1 MHRDVKPQNILITD
15 EGAAKITDFGIARPL
30 TEAALTMPGRVL
42 ATTDYIAPE
51 QALGEPVS
59 GRSDLY
65 SLGIVLFEM
74 LTGDVPFHGES
85 AVAVAMKHVREQVP
99 DVQRL
104 RPGVSAA
111 TAAVVE
117 RATEKDPARRYPDAD
132 SMAADLERALALE
145 TSRSGQAT
153 GEVTSVLRTLPGES
167 RGRVPWRVRHPMLT
181 AVSVGVVILVVVAGA
196 LLAAFGL
203 THRGAGVG
211 PAPPASTG
219 LHEVALAQNAAHDY
233 NPFGTGPEN
242 RDQVGNVIDDDPNT
256 TWSTEQ
262 YYSGTLEKAGGV
274 GLGIYLDAS
283 PGLSARAVEVQTP
296 TPRLSDAGLRR
307 QQHRPQLPVRQLGA
321 AEGARLA
328 GTGRL
333 HPPPAQRGTDPDR
346 PPRWELPLLPAVAH
360 GAATR
365 PPVGGHLRGVA
376 VQLSVSAAA
385 PPAAGGARRR
395 AGRAARRAAGTGCR
409 RPRRASRTR
418 SWG

>member
-1 MHRDVKPQNILITD
+1 VHRDVKPQNILITD

-117 RATEKDPARRYPDAD
+117 RATAKDPAQRYPDAE

-153 GEVTSVLRTLPGES
+153 GEVTSILRTLPGES
-167 RGRVPWRVRHPMLT
+167 RGRVPLRLRHPVWVIA
-181 AVSVGVVILVVVAGA
+181 AVAVVVLVGTAAA
-196 LLAAFGL
+196 LLAAFAL
-203 THRGAGVG
+203 THRGAGD
-211 PAPPASTG
+211 AASSPRGTG
-219 LHEVALAQNAAHDY
+219 LQEVDLAQDAAHDY

-242 RDQVGNVIDDDPNT
+242 RDLVGNLVDDDPNT

-262 YYSGTLEKAGGV
+262 YYSGTLQKPGGV
-274 GLGIYLDAS
+274 GLGVYLDAS
-283 PGLSARAVEVQTP
+283 PGLSARALEVQTP
-296 TPRLSDAGLRR
+296 TPGFPMQVYVANHIDLNYPYGSSVPLSERGWQGPVAST
-307 QQHRPQLPVRQLGA
+307 PQVHSGERIPIK
-321 AEGARLA
+321 LA
-328 GTGRL
+328 GAVYRYYLLWLTGL
-333 HPPPAQRGTDPDR
+333 PPGRQSASIS
-346 PPRWELPLLPAVAH
+346 E
-360 GAATR
+360 
-365 PPVGGHLRGVA
+365 
-376 VQLSVSAAA
+376 VSLF
-385 PPAAGGARRR
+385 R
-395 AGRAARRAAGTGCR
+395 
-409 RPRRASRTR
+409 
-418 SWG
+418 